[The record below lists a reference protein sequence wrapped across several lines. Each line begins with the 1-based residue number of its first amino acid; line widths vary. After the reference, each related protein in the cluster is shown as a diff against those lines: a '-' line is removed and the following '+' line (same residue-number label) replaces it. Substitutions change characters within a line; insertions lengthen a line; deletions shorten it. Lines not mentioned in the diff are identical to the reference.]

1 MWSSTESDTPFSSWG
16 TPAALRPRTTGLAL
30 APTCRERWLGPKG
43 LWRALG
49 QGRLPSRATLPPWGC
64 QWPPVSAF
72 DQTNR
77 PWLFAGFQFCATTDA
92 AISIPPVCGAMF
104 RTTWQRLQSKVCD
117 VDSPLNLTRK
127 GEPQKGQRGC
137 GASVSMPRTLDS
149 ESLINGKKASYVGQN
164 AGASPSFPGPSRF
177 RARIAVPEELA
188 VPDVGRDLLAGI
200 AERRWY

>member
-1 MWSSTESDTPFSSWG
+1 VRHTRSVTTSDHR
-16 TPAALRPRTTGLAL
+16 ACARAHAPRTVV
-30 APTCRERWLGPKG
+30 RSKG

-49 QGRLPSRATLPPWGC
+49 QGRSPSRATLPPWGC
-64 QWPPVSAF
+64 QWPPMSAF
-72 DQTNR
+72 DQIDR

-92 AISIPPVCGAMF
+92 SIPPVCGAMF

-137 GASVSMPRTLDS
+137 EASLSMPLTLDS

-164 AGASPSFPGPSRF
+164 AGASPSLPGPYGSAASRTAVTWATESQF
-177 RARIAVPEELA
+177 R
-188 VPDVGRDLLAGI
+188 
-200 AERRWY
+200 RR